1 MASAGANSDIAYAAS
16 AIVWGPGRQLHGM
29 SSSQR
34 AAGPLPAILAMT
46 SAM

>member
-1 MASAGANSDIAYAAS
+1 MGRIAGIAYAAS
-16 AIVWGPGRQLHGM
+16 AMVWKSGRQFHGM

-34 AAGPLPAILAMT
+34 AAGQLPAILAMT